1 MIIVQ
6 KTLNKI
12 ILGKQIAILDNPL
25 IFLSIIVII
34 PKTICNLTYSPHKEI
49 KIYDEDKYQ
58 RPRDRQRYHPSLR

>member
-34 PKTICNLTYSPHKEI
+34 PINYLQPYIFTT
-49 KIYDEDKYQ
+49 
-58 RPRDRQRYHPSLR
+58 